1 MSAPAITRRTLL
13 AGLGALSLPA
23 PAAARQASIWRWGV
37 DYGVATDAALAR
49 GYDLLVLE
57 PDHARPIE
65 PLRGPGSRLLGYISL
80 GEVERGRPFSGQLDR
95 AGALQ
100 AANPNWP
107 DARMVDLRHP
117 AWRSLI
123 VEKLVPD
130 ILRKGYDGLFFDTL
144 DNAEAMEAKDPAGNK
159 GMVAA
164 ATEVV
169 RAIRAQFPSIAIMMN
184 RGYAL
189 LPGAA
194 KYIDFVLGEAMASR
208 WSFTDKRYEMTPPA
222 DWLWQAERL
231 RGARQSNPAV
241 ELATL
246 DYWDPSDRA
255 TVASLYQRE
264 RAAGFHPYVA
274 TLALDKL
281 LPEPRR

>member
-1 MSAPAITRRTLL
+1 MSAFAMTRRSLL
-13 AGLGALSLPA
+13 ACLGAYSLPA
-23 PAAARQASIWRWGV
+23 GAAARPPSIWRWGI
-37 DYGVATDAALAR
+37 DYSAATDPTVAR

-57 PDHARPIE
+57 PDHARPIG

-80 GEVERGRPFSGQLDR
+80 GEVERGRPFSDQLDK

-100 AANPNWP
+100 SPNPNWP

-123 VEKLVPD
+123 VERLVPD
-130 ILRKGYDGLFFDTL
+130 ILRKGYDGLFLDTL
-144 DNAEAMEAKDPAGNK
+144 DNAEAMETRDPKGNQ

-164 ATEVV
+164 AGEVV

-189 LPGAA
+189 LPDTA
-194 KYIDFVLGEAMASR
+194 KYVDFVLGEAMASR
-208 WSFTDKRYEMTPPA
+208 WSFADRRYEMTPAA

-231 RGARQSNPAV
+231 RGAKRANLAV

-274 TLALDKL
+274 TLALDRL

>member
-1 MSAPAITRRTLL
+1 MSPLAITRRTLL

-23 PAAARQASIWRWGV
+23 RAAPGKASVWRWGV
-37 DYGVATDAALAR
+37 DYGAATDPTVAR
-49 GYDLLVLE
+49 AYDLLVLE
-57 PDHARPIE
+57 PDHARPVA
-65 PLRGPGSRLLGYISL
+65 PLRGLGSRLLGYISL
-80 GEVERGRPFSGQLDR
+80 GEVERARPFVGQLDK

-123 VEKLVPD
+123 VETLIPD

-164 ATEVV
+164 ATELV
-169 RAIRAQFPSIAIMMN
+169 RAIRAQFPGTAIMMN

-194 KYIDFVLGEAMASR
+194 KYVDYVLGEAMASR
-208 WSFTDKRYEMTPPA
+208 WSFADKRYEMTPPA
-222 DWLWQAERL
+222 DWQWQAERL
-231 RGARQSNPAV
+231 RAAKQSNPAV
-241 ELATL
+241 ELTTL

-281 LPEPRR
+281 LPEPRS

>member
-1 MSAPAITRRTLL
+1 MSPLAITRRTLL

-23 PAAARQASIWRWGV
+23 RAAPRTPSVWRWAV
-37 DYGVATDAALAR
+37 DYGAATDPAVAR
-49 GYDLLVLE
+49 AYDLLVLE
-57 PDHARPIE
+57 PDHARPVA

-80 GEVERGRPFSGQLDR
+80 GEVERARPFVGQLDK

-123 VEKLVPD
+123 VETLIPD

-164 ATEVV
+164 ATELV
-169 RAIRAQFPSIAIMMN
+169 RAIRAQFPGTAIMMN

-194 KYIDFVLGEAMASR
+194 KYVDYVLGEAMASR
-208 WSFTDKRYEMTPPA
+208 WSFADKRYEMTPPA
-222 DWLWQAERL
+222 DWQWQAERL
-231 RGARQSNPAV
+231 RAAKQSNPAV
-241 ELATL
+241 ELTTL

-281 LPEPRR
+281 LPEPRP